1 MESALVVPVPEAEG
15 IVKPF
20 RDSHDPS
27 AALGMPAHITVALSV
42 HSARRDW
49 HGNIRKTGELF
60 PSLSALSLH
69 ACTAIRRF
77 PGVLYLAP
85 DPADAFRALTL
96 AIWKVSPTTPPYRGR
111 HADIVPHLSI
121 AQLQDEKE
129 LDAVAERFAEATRT
143 ALPVRAMATAVALMD
158 NRTGQWK
165 VRRMLRLGAGEGS
178 GP

>member
-15 IVKPF
+15 VVKPF

-27 AALGMPAHITVALSV
+27 AALGMPAHITVLYPFIPPDEIGTEISEKLANCF
-42 HSARRDW
+42 R
-49 HGNIRKTGELF
+49 LF
-60 PSLSALSLH
+60 PPFRFTLPA
-69 ACTAIRRF
+69 TRRF

-85 DPADAFRALTL
+85 DPADAFRELTL
-96 AIWKVSPTTPPYRGR
+96 AIWKFSPTTPPYRGR

-143 ALPVRAMATAVALMD
+143 GLPVRATATAVALMD

-178 GP
+178 DP